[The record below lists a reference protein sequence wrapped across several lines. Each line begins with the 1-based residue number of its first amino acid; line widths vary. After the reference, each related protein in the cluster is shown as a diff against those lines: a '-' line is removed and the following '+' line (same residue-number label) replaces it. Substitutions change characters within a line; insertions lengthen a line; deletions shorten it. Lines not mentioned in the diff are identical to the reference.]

1 MLDGIEIDVTDP
13 YRDSAKLNYLRGI
26 IFGGEQGISFKDEY
40 ASEAGSIF
48 ILAQHEGEPVGLIR
62 FRPFKDF
69 AKLERMGVLPKYR
82 KTDLASRIF
91 KKALDV
97 AGMMGYDKGYGI
109 CEKELIPYW
118 QEQGFSLVV
127 DAPPLHLTNKTFY
140 AITLPIHVPDNHV
153 RITDHPDRIN
163 APVGHWAE
171 YDERKQQSSAVNKQN
186 KPGVSNLTPEE
197 AKQTMLLKIKHA
209 KLYETKY

>member
-1 MLDGIEIDVTDP
+1 MVFIKFLKV
-13 YRDSAKLNYLRGI
+13 YRQAKT
-26 IFGGEQGISFKDEY
+26 
-40 ASEAGSIF
+40 SEA
-48 ILAQHEGEPVGLIR
+48 VR
-62 FRPFKDF
+62 RPQ
-69 AKLERMGVLPKYR
+69 R
-82 KTDLASRIF
+82 
-91 KKALDV
+91 
-97 AGMMGYDKGYGI
+97 
-109 CEKELIPYW
+109 
-118 QEQGFSLVV
+118 

>member
-1 MLDGIEIDVTDP
+1 MLDGIEIDVADP

-82 KTDLASRIF
+82 KTDLASR
-91 KKALDV
+91 
-97 AGMMGYDKGYGI
+97 
-109 CEKELIPYW
+109 
-118 QEQGFSLVV
+118 FSKR
-127 DAPPLHLTNKTFY
+127 PW
-140 AITLPIHVPDNHV
+140 TLP
-153 RITDHPDRIN
+153 
-163 APVGHWAE
+163 E
-171 YDERKQQSSAVNKQN
+171 
-186 KPGVSNLTPEE
+186 
-197 AKQTMLLKIKHA
+197 
-209 KLYETKY
+209 

>member
-1 MLDGIEIDVTDP
+1 MLDGIEIDVADP

-140 AITLPIHVPDNHV
+140 AITCALQTILTASMLRLVIGRNMMNGNNSLLPSTS
-153 RITDHPDRIN
+153 RISLAFPT
-163 APVGHWAE
+163 
-171 YDERKQQSSAVNKQN
+171 
-186 KPGVSNLTPEE
+186 
-197 AKQTMLLKIKHA
+197 
-209 KLYETKY
+209 